1 VRRHG
6 SRLMAALRSLTNSG
20 KSSGDFFMYDIVN
33 ELTMID

>member
-1 VRRHG
+1 
-6 SRLMAALRSLTNSG
+6 LTNSG